1 MNKNQD
7 KKIKNNLINI
17 LNNIFSNDKIKKE
30 NEIFYHNYYKSKYL
44 NQKEYD
50 DDLVKALL
58 YFLLLKIILFLSI
71 FNYCF

>member
-1 MNKNQD
+1 MNKNKN

-58 YFLLLKIILFLSI
+58 YFLLLK
-71 FNYCF
+71 

>member
-58 YFLLLKIILFLSI
+58 YFLLLK
-71 FNYCF
+71 